1 MEIYMKILSA
11 YNVSGKTSLSVSH
24 IRRLSKEGKFPRPIQ
39 ISSIRQGWLETDVDD
54 WIERKRLKSK
64 DVILKNH

>member
-1 MEIYMKILSA
+1 MKILSA